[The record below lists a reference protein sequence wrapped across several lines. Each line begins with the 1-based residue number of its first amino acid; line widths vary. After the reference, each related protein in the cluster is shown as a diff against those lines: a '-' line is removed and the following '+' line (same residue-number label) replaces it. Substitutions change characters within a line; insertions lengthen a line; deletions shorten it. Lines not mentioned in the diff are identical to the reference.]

1 MKYFKCNLCKDK
13 NIEEF
18 GCILIVP
25 DEVSK
30 PNSCPYFRDT
40 EENNPDWRETN
51 YTILEDKN
59 EM

>member
-25 DEVSK
+25 DEVAA
-30 PNSCPYFRDT
+30 PNSCPYFNDT
-40 EENNPDWRETN
+40 EETQPEWIE
-51 YTILEDKN
+51 IKKPELED
-59 EM
+59 